1 MSIADQLYDEPPQTE
16 LGFDLDERAKLP
28 HNDMGNG
35 QRMAAAHGEE
45 MRYVIG
51 RGWIVWNGMIWDQ
64 ERGEI
69 AAFRMAGDLQRLIE
83 DEAAAAAARP
93 VPQAQIDA
101 MVAEKGVDHDAA
113 ERSIKAARKKA
124 VMTFAKGCGNAG
136 RMDNALKVA
145 RGFLPAAV
153 ADFDAQ
159 PWRLTVKNGELDLL
173 ALAAERPEAED
184 DDERDVRW
192 RAALHPFRRETF
204 ATRMAGAHFRPGEDC
219 PVWKD
224 FMCKAIPDPA
234 MRSYAQRLAGYLLS
248 GVNDA
253 QICIVLLGG
262 GGNGKSTWANA
273 MDLVMGGY
281 GATCPIEMFL
291 EAKNVNAA
299 AASPQEA
306 VLPGARAYFASEPEN
321 NATLSTSRVKG
332 LTGGEKRQSRALR
345 GDPFEWEPNGVPVLS
360 FNRLPRITD
369 ESEGM
374 WRRLMFLPWDVFLP
388 GLPPEAR
395 RSPAEM
401 SVALRAEASGVLNW
415 MIEGWIAFR
424 AIGLCPPPEVLE
436 LKRARRALADPVG
449 EFLGECVEMV
459 AGERLQAKTL
469 FDIYEVWCDGAGA
482 APLSMPRFK
491 KMLIDKGFGQVKS
504 GGLNM
509 WLGMRWA
516 ATPDVDALIKKHEAA
531 EQDDA
536 WQGR

>member
-1 MSIADQLYDEPPQTE
+1 MSILDQLDETPPQTE
-16 LGFDLDERAKLP
+16 LGFDLDKRAALP

-35 QRMAAAHGEE
+35 QRLAAAHGDE
-45 MRYVIG
+45 MRFVLG
-51 RGWIVWNGMIWDQ
+51 RSWFVWNGRIWDQ

-69 AAFRMAGDLQRLIE
+69 AAFKMAGNLQKLIE
-83 DEAAAAAARP
+83 DEAAAASARP

-101 MVAEKGVDHDAA
+101 LVAEKNMAPDDA

-159 PWRLTVKNGELDLL
+159 PWRITVQNGELDLL

-184 DDERDVRW
+184 DDERDERW
-192 RAALHPFRRETF
+192 RAALMPFRRETF
-204 ATRMAGAHFRPGEDC
+204 ATRMGGAHFRPGEDC
-219 PVWKD
+219 PIWKD
-224 FMCKAIPDPA
+224 FMVKAIPDPV

-253 QICIVLLGG
+253 QACVVLLGG

-273 MDLVMGGY
+273 MGRVLGGY
-281 GATCPIEMFL
+281 AATCPIEMFL

-332 LTGGEKRQSRALR
+332 MTGGEKRQSRALR
-345 GDPFEWEPNGVPVLS
+345 MDPFEWVPNGVPVLS

-388 GLPPEAR
+388 GLPPEDR

-401 SVALRAEASGVLNW
+401 DVALTAEASGILNW

-424 AIGLCPPPEVLE
+424 SIGLAPPPEVLE
-436 LKRARRALADPVG
+436 LKRARRALSDPVG

-459 AGERLQAKTL
+459 AGERLQARSL
-469 FDIYEVWCDGAGA
+469 FDVYEVWCDGAGA

-491 KMLIDKGFGQVKS
+491 KMLVDKGFGQVKS
-504 GGLNM
+504 GGLMM
-509 WLGMRWA
+509 WLGMRWMA
-516 ATPDVDALIKKHEAA
+516 SEDVDAMRKKAEAA
-531 EQDDA
+531 AYDDA
-536 WQGR
+536 MAGR